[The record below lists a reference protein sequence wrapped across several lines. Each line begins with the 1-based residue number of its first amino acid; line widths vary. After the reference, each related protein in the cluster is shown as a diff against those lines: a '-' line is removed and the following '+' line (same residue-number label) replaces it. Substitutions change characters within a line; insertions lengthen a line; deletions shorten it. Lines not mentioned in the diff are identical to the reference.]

1 MYYSRTIARSNWA
14 SYLQQI
20 SKATEGEGVDIS
32 IVSEK
37 ELAHQSKLWSF
48 FGITYDPY
56 DDAVVISCSEQEH
69 IISAP
74 QLIRTEESAVGIHAI
89 EITRSDNVREIIQ
102 FLEPIGIA
110 HGPMAPAPLI

>member
-20 SKATEGEGVDIS
+20 SKATKGDGVDIS
-32 IVSEK
+32 IVGEK
-37 ELAHQSKLWSF
+37 ELAHQSTLWSF
-48 FGITYDPY
+48 FGMTYDPH
-56 DDAVVISCSEQEH
+56 DNEIVITCKEQEH
-69 IISAP
+69 TISAP

-102 FLEPIGIA
+102 FLQPLGIA
-110 HGPMAPAPLI
+110 HGPMAPAPLF